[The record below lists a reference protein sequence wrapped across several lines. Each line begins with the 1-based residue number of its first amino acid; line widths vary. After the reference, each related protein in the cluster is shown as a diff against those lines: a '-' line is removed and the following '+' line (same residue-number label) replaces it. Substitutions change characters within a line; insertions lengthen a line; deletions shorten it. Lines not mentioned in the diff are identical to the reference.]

1 MNDMM
6 ESVNGV
12 FWNKWT
18 KFAWIDACNRKPKAE
33 LLHKNRNRLY
43 KLDIFFKMHYNGE
56 HKFEEGIPMIEVSH
70 ISKDFVA
77 PKKYPG
83 LRGAVK
89 GLFSTEK
96 VVKTA
101 VDDISFSI
109 DTGEIVGY
117 IGSNGAGK
125 STTIK
130 MMTGIL
136 VPTKGTCTVAGINPS
151 RNRKENAQN
160 IGVVFGQRTQL
171 WWDLP
176 LSESFTILKEI
187 YNVSDAAYAE
197 QMEFLN
203 RVLELQD
210 FFDRPVR
217 TLSLGQRMRADL
229 GAALLH
235 NPKVLYL
242 DEPTIGLDLVV
253 KDNIRKAIKE
263 INEKYQTTVILTT
276 HDIGDI
282 EELCSRIIIIDE
294 GRKIYDGSL
303 CDLKD
308 TYGTRRKVSMEVKQ
322 PEKAKGI
329 RLNEVL
335 GVEESVCSTSLN
347 LENNMLCVTF
357 DKHRLQVPQILS
369 VVMAAVEVK
378 DVQIQETELAEIVK
392 EIYNHGVGGEA

>member
-1 MNDMM
+1 
-6 ESVNGV
+6 
-12 FWNKWT
+12 
-18 KFAWIDACNRKPKAE
+18 
-33 LLHKNRNRLY
+33 
-43 KLDIFFKMHYNGE
+43 
-56 HKFEEGIPMIEVSH
+56 MIEVKH
-70 ISKDFVA
+70 ISKDFVS

-83 LRGAVK
+83 LKGAIK
-89 GLFSTEK
+89 GLFSNEK
-96 VVKTA
+96 VVKKA
-101 VDDISFSI
+101 VDDISFTI
-109 DTGEIVGY
+109 KDGEIVGY

-136 VPTKGTCTVAGINPS
+136 APTDGECLVNSINPS
-151 RNRKENAQN
+151 KQRKENAQN

-187 YNVSDAAYAE
+187 YNVSDEDYKE
-197 QMEFLN
+197 RMEFLN
-203 RVLELQD
+203 NVLELSE

-294 GRKIYDGSL
+294 GKKIYDGSL
-303 CDLKD
+303 EALKD
-308 TYGTRRKVSMEVKQ
+308 TYGTKRKVSMEVKK
-322 PEKAKGI
+322 PEKLKNLDLAGK
-329 RLNEVL
+329 L
-335 GVEESVCSTSLN
+335 GVSLKDCEMEFDK
-347 LENNMLCVTF
+347 ENNLLSVTF
-357 DKHRLQVPQILS
+357 DKHKLQVPQ
-369 VVMAAVEVK
+369 VMNAVMDVTEVK
-378 DVQIQETELAEIVK
+378 DIQIQETELAEIVK
-392 EIYNHGVGGEA
+392 EIYNHGLADEAV

>member
-1 MNDMM
+1 
-6 ESVNGV
+6 
-12 FWNKWT
+12 
-18 KFAWIDACNRKPKAE
+18 
-33 LLHKNRNRLY
+33 
-43 KLDIFFKMHYNGE
+43 
-56 HKFEEGIPMIEVSH
+56 MIEVKH
-70 ISKDFVA
+70 IVKDFVS

-83 LRGAVK
+83 LKGAIK
-89 GLFSTEK
+89 GLFSNEK
-96 VVKTA
+96 VVKKA
-101 VDDISFSI
+101 VDDISFTI
-109 DTGEIVGY
+109 QDGEIVGY

-136 VPTKGTCTVAGINPS
+136 NPTKGECLVNGINPS
-151 RNRKENAQN
+151 KNRKENAQN

-187 YNVSDAAYAE
+187 YNVSDEDYKNR
-197 QMEFLN
+197 MEFLN
-203 RVLELQD
+203 SVLELSE

-253 KDNIRKAIKE
+253 KDNIRQAIKE
-263 INEKYQTTVILTT
+263 INEKYGTTVILTT

-294 GRKIYDGSL
+294 GKKIYDGSL
-303 CDLKD
+303 EKLKD
-308 TYGTRRKVSMEVKQ
+308 TYGTRRKVSMEVKHVKKVKELQ
-322 PEKAKGI
+322 LAEK
-329 RLNEVL
+329 L
-335 GVEESVCSTSLN
+335 GVQEEDLECSLDEVKKVLTVS
-347 LENNMLCVTF
+347 F
-357 DKHRLQVPQILS
+357 DKHKIQVPQ
-369 VVMAAVEVK
+369 VMNEVMK
-378 DVQIQETELAEIVK
+378 VTEVQDVQIQETELAEIVK
-392 EIYNHGVGGEA
+392 AIYCRGLQGSAAS

>member
-1 MNDMM
+1 
-6 ESVNGV
+6 
-12 FWNKWT
+12 
-18 KFAWIDACNRKPKAE
+18 
-33 LLHKNRNRLY
+33 
-43 KLDIFFKMHYNGE
+43 
-56 HKFEEGIPMIEVSH
+56 MIEVNH

-83 LRGAVK
+83 LSGAIK
-89 GLFSTEK
+89 GLFSAEK
-96 VVKTA
+96 VIKTA
-101 VDDISFSI
+101 VDDISFTI

-136 VPTKGTCTVAGINPS
+136 TPTKGTCTVAGINPS

-187 YNVSDAAYAE
+187 YNVSDADYAS

-203 RVLELQD
+203 RVLELPD

-253 KDNIRKAIKE
+253 KDNIRQAIKE

-303 CDLKD
+303 AELKD
-308 TYGTRRKVSMEVKQ
+308 TYGTKRKVSMEVKQ
-322 PEKAKGI
+322 PEKLRKI
-329 RLNEVL
+329 HIHEML
-335 GVEESVCSTSLN
+335 GVQDGECTMEIDDKNSTLS
-347 LENNMLCVTF
+347 VTF
-357 DKHRLQVPQILS
+357 DKHKLQVPQVLS
-369 VVMAAVEVK
+369 AVMSVAEVK

-392 EIYNHGVGGEA
+392 EIYNHGLGEGSGGQA

>member
-1 MNDMM
+1 
-6 ESVNGV
+6 
-12 FWNKWT
+12 
-18 KFAWIDACNRKPKAE
+18 
-33 LLHKNRNRLY
+33 
-43 KLDIFFKMHYNGE
+43 
-56 HKFEEGIPMIEVSH
+56 MIEVNH
-70 ISKDFVA
+70 IEKEFVS

-83 LRGAVK
+83 LKGAIK
-89 GLFSTEK
+89 GLFSNEK
-96 VVKTA
+96 VVKRA
-101 VDDISFSI
+101 VDDISFVI
-109 DTGEIVGY
+109 QDGEIVGY

-136 VPTKGTCTVAGINPS
+136 NPTRGECLINGINPS
-151 RNRKENAQN
+151 KHRKENARN
-160 IGVVFGQRTQL
+160 IGAVFGQRTQL

-187 YNVSDAAYAE
+187 YNVSDEDYE
-197 QMEFLN
+197 QRMNFLN
-203 RVLELQD
+203 EVLELPE

-263 INEKYQTTVILTT
+263 INEKYGTTVILTT

-303 CDLKD
+303 EKLKD
-308 TYGTRRKVSMEVKQ
+308 AYGTKRRVSMEVKNAKELKNLNLA
-322 PEKAKGI
+322 EKLDVQQEDLECSFDEDKKI
-329 RLNEVL
+329 F
-335 GVEESVCSTSLN
+335 SVC
-347 LENNMLCVTF
+347 F
-357 DKHRLQVPQILS
+357 DKHRVQVPQ
-369 VVMAAVEVK
+369 VMNAVMEVTEVQ

-392 EIYNHGVGGEA
+392 EIYRHGVA

>member
-1 MNDMM
+1 
-6 ESVNGV
+6 
-12 FWNKWT
+12 
-18 KFAWIDACNRKPKAE
+18 
-33 LLHKNRNRLY
+33 
-43 KLDIFFKMHYNGE
+43 
-56 HKFEEGIPMIEVSH
+56 MIELKNVS
-70 ISKDFVA
+70 KEFVS

-83 LRGAVK
+83 FKGAIK
-89 GLFSTEK
+89 GLFSNEK
-96 VVKTA
+96 VRKVA

-109 DTGEIVGY
+109 EKGEIVGY

-136 VPTKGTCTVAGINPS
+136 NPTTGTCLVDGIDPS
-151 RNRKENAQN
+151 KNRKENAQN

-187 YNVSDAAYAE
+187 YDVSDEAYEE
-197 QMEFLN
+197 QMAFLN
-203 RVLELQD
+203 RVLELD
-210 FFDRPVR
+210 EFFDRPVR

-253 KDNIRKAIKE
+253 KDNIRHAIKE

-294 GRKIYDGSL
+294 GKKIYDGTL
-303 CDLKD
+303 ENLKD
-308 TYGTRRKVSMEVKQ
+308 TYGKRRKVSMEVRK
-322 PEKAKGI
+322 PEALQELSLAEQ
-329 RLNEVL
+329 LNKTNETSISETDFETVL
-335 GVEESVCSTSLN
+335 DVESKTYTVS
-347 LENNMLCVTF
+347 F
-357 DKHRLQVPQILS
+357 DKHKMQVPQILS
-369 VVMAAVEVK
+369 VVMECTEVTDIK
-378 DVQIQETELAEIVK
+378 LQETELAVIVK
-392 EIYNHGVGGEA
+392 EIYNHGGV

>member
-1 MNDMM
+1 
-6 ESVNGV
+6 
-12 FWNKWT
+12 
-18 KFAWIDACNRKPKAE
+18 
-33 LLHKNRNRLY
+33 
-43 KLDIFFKMHYNGE
+43 
-56 HKFEEGIPMIEVSH
+56 MIEVSH
-70 ISKDFVA
+70 ITKEFVS

-83 LRGAVK
+83 LKGAVK
-89 GLFSTEK
+89 GLFSNEK
-96 VVKTA
+96 VTKKA

-109 DTGEIVGY
+109 EAGEIVGY

-136 VPTKGTCTVAGINPS
+136 NPTKGQCLVNGIDPGKQ
-151 RNRKENAQN
+151 RRENAQN

-187 YNVSDAAYAE
+187 YDVSDEDYKE
-197 QMEFLN
+197 RMVFLN
-203 RVLELQD
+203 NVLELQE

-263 INEKYQTTVILTT
+263 INEKYRTTVILTT
-276 HDIGDI
+276 HDIGDIEDI

-294 GRKIYDGSL
+294 GKKIYDGSL
-303 CDLKD
+303 ETLKD
-308 TYGTRRKVSMEVKQ
+308 IYGTRRKVSMEVKR
-322 PEKAKGI
+322 PEKVANLLLAEK
-329 RLNEVL
+329 L
-335 GVEESVCSTSLN
+335 GVTAQECSMEVDKEKKVLT
-347 LENNMLCVTF
+347 VTF
-357 DKHRLQVPQILS
+357 DKHKLQVPQIMNA
-369 VVMAAVEVK
+369 VMEQTEVQ
-378 DVQIQETELAEIVK
+378 DVKIQETELAEIVK
-392 EIYNHGVGGEA
+392 QIYNHGFAGQEA

>member
-1 MNDMM
+1 
-6 ESVNGV
+6 
-12 FWNKWT
+12 
-18 KFAWIDACNRKPKAE
+18 
-33 LLHKNRNRLY
+33 
-43 KLDIFFKMHYNGE
+43 
-56 HKFEEGIPMIEVSH
+56 MIELKNVS
-70 ISKDFVA
+70 KEFVS

-83 LRGAVK
+83 FKGAIK
-89 GLFSTEK
+89 GLFSNEK
-96 VVKTA
+96 VRKVA
-101 VDDISFSI
+101 VDDISFTI
-109 DTGEIVGY
+109 GKGEIVGY

-136 VPTKGTCTVAGINPS
+136 NPTTGTCLVDGIDPS
-151 RNRKENAQN
+151 KNRKENAQN

-187 YNVSDAAYAE
+187 YDVSDEAYEE
-197 QMEFLN
+197 QMAFLN
-203 RVLELQD
+203 RVLELD
-210 FFDRPVR
+210 EFFDRPVR

-294 GRKIYDGSL
+294 GKKIYDGTL
-303 CDLKD
+303 ENLKD
-308 TYGTRRKVSMEVKQ
+308 TYGTRRKVTMEVRK
-322 PEKAKGI
+322 PELLRELQLYQKISEMNNVQIAK
-329 RLNEVL
+329 NDYDSVL
-335 GVEESVCSTSLN
+335 DVESKTYTVS
-347 LENNMLCVTF
+347 F
-357 DKHRLQVPQILS
+357 DKHKMQVPQILS
-369 VVMAAVEVK
+369 AVMELTEVTDIK
-378 DVQIQETELAEIVK
+378 LQETELAEIVK
-392 EIYNHGVGGEA
+392 EIYNHGSAEKDSETMTENGGN

>member
-1 MNDMM
+1 
-6 ESVNGV
+6 
-12 FWNKWT
+12 
-18 KFAWIDACNRKPKAE
+18 
-33 LLHKNRNRLY
+33 
-43 KLDIFFKMHYNGE
+43 
-56 HKFEEGIPMIEVSH
+56 MIEVSH

-151 RNRKENAQN
+151 RSRKENAQN

-187 YNVSDAAYAE
+187 YDVSDAVYAE

-263 INEKYQTTVILTT
+263 INEKYRTTVILTT

-303 CDLKD
+303 SALKD
-308 TYGTRRKVSMEVKQ
+308 SYGTKRKVTMEIKQ
-322 PEKAKGI
+322 PEKAKKL
-329 RLNEVL
+329 RLHEVL
-335 GVEESVCSTSLN
+335 GVEEAACSTEVH
-347 LENNMLCVTF
+347 LENSMLYVTF

-369 VVMAAVEVK
+369 AVMAVVEVK

-392 EIYNHGVGGEA
+392 EIYHHGAGGEA

>member
-1 MNDMM
+1 
-6 ESVNGV
+6 
-12 FWNKWT
+12 
-18 KFAWIDACNRKPKAE
+18 
-33 LLHKNRNRLY
+33 
-43 KLDIFFKMHYNGE
+43 
-56 HKFEEGIPMIEVSH
+56 MIEVKNV
-70 ISKDFVA
+70 SKEFVS

-83 LRGAVK
+83 LKGAIK
-89 GLFSTEK
+89 GLFSNEK
-96 VVKTA
+96 VAKVA

-109 DTGEIVGY
+109 AKGEIVGY

-136 VPTKGTCTVAGINPS
+136 TPTRGECLVDGINPS
-151 RNRKENAQN
+151 KSRKKNAQN

-176 LSESFTILKEI
+176 LSESYTILKEI
-187 YNVSDAAYAE
+187 YDIPDDLYAS

-203 RVLELQD
+203 NVLELRD
-210 FFDRPVR
+210 FFDKPVR

-294 GRKIYDGSL
+294 GKKIYDGTL
-303 CDLKD
+303 DHLKD
-308 TYGTRRKVSMEVKQ
+308 TYGSKRKVVMEVKNT
-322 PEKAKGI
+322 EAVKALDLVGALHI
-329 RLNEVL
+329 SEENSNEACFTAEL
-335 GVEESVCSTSLN
+335 DEAKN
-347 LENNMLCVTF
+347 LFTITF
-357 DKHRLQVPQILS
+357 DKHRLQAPQILS
-369 VVMAAVEVK
+369 AVMEVTEVTDIK
-378 DVQIQETELAEIVK
+378 LQETELAEIVK
-392 EIYNHGVGGEA
+392 EIYHHGTTTGTAEAGGGN

>member
-1 MNDMM
+1 
-6 ESVNGV
+6 
-12 FWNKWT
+12 
-18 KFAWIDACNRKPKAE
+18 
-33 LLHKNRNRLY
+33 
-43 KLDIFFKMHYNGE
+43 
-56 HKFEEGIPMIEVSH
+56 MIELKNVS
-70 ISKDFVA
+70 KEFVS

-83 LRGAVK
+83 FKGAIK
-89 GLFSTEK
+89 GLFSNEK
-96 VVKTA
+96 VRKVA

-109 DTGEIVGY
+109 KKGEIVGY

-136 VPTKGTCTVAGINPS
+136 NPTTGTCLVDGIDPS
-151 RNRKENAQN
+151 KNRKENAQN

-187 YNVSDAAYAE
+187 YDVSDEAYEE

-203 RVLELQD
+203 RVLELD
-210 FFDRPVR
+210 EFFDRPVR

-253 KDNIRKAIKE
+253 KDNIRHAIKE
-263 INEKYQTTVILTT
+263 INEKYETTVILTT

-294 GRKIYDGSL
+294 GKKIYDGTL
-303 CDLKD
+303 ENLKD
-308 TYGTRRKVSMEVKQ
+308 TYGKRRKVTMEVRK
-322 PEKAKGI
+322 PEAIKELKLFQKITGVNSVQI
-329 RLNEVL
+329 MENDYDSVL
-335 GVEESVCSTSLN
+335 DMESKTYTVS
-347 LENNMLCVTF
+347 F
-357 DKHRLQVPQILS
+357 DKHKMQVPQILS
-369 VVMAAVEVK
+369 AVMELTEVTDIK
-378 DVQIQETELAEIVK
+378 LQETELAEIVK
-392 EIYNHGVGGEA
+392 EIYNHGSAERDSEIITENGGN